1 PVTAVLTTFIYSRL
15 LKHGLWNKAK
25 DETES
30 DDPPEQHDGPT
41 PSGET
46 SPAGDDPGTGQAG
59 SVAVAERQAVR
70 RVPPLQ
76 ISLLPILVPLVLIA
90 FGAIAEAAG
99 LESEVISFVGDP
111 VFALFVGLVGA
122 YLLARRTDR
131 KSVV

>member
-1 PVTAVLTTFIYSRL
+1 
-15 LKHGLWNKAK
+15 
-25 DETES
+25 
-30 DDPPEQHDGPT
+30 PT

-122 YLLARRTDR
+122 YLLARRTLGGEQTG
-131 KSVV
+131 KALSEGFSTTGQILLITGVGGSLGAV